1 MDLQSKGDS
10 GRRQSDEPA
19 PAKGSVDNISAMNTL
34 EFLARTVR
42 AQHENGELTDEHR
55 GGKPL
60 EGIASPGVGRIRL
73 EESRRIGRQARMTQ
87 AIPSVVVAAM
97 SW

>member
-19 PAKGSVDNISAMNTL
+19 PAKESVDNISAMNTL

-55 GGKPL
+55 AGFLDGL
-60 EGIASPGVGRIRL
+60 ENALNTAEFISGDAPN
-73 EESRRIGRQARMTQ
+73 
-87 AIPSVVVAAM
+87 VVTRV
-97 SW
+97 ST